1 MPKMKSHKGMAKRV
15 KITGTGKVVMK
26 RAGER
31 HLLTTKNAKRKRSF
45 KVEGV
50 LIPSEERMVKRLLP
64 YGGGI

>member
-1 MPKMKSHKGMAKRV
+1 V
-15 KITGTGKVVMK
+15 KITGTGKVVFK

-31 HLLTTKNAKRKRSF
+31 HLLTTKNAKRKRSL

-50 LIPSEERMVKRLLP
+50 LIPAEERMVKRLLP